1 MIPLLEGVYLSV
13 SVCLNALYVIYSNK
27 KSVCLDV
34 SLNMHVLNVT
44 RDCLNAYYVY
54 RPLVITKVLT
64 IKDCVSLISRDN
76 RDD

>member
-1 MIPLLEGVYLSV
+1 MSL
-13 SVCLNALYVIYSNK
+13 CLNALYVIYSNK

-34 SLNMHVLNVT
+34 SLNLHVLNIN

-54 RPLVITKVLT
+54 RPLVITKVLAIT
-64 IKDCVSLISRDN
+64 DSESVISRDN